1 MYSHFS
7 RLFFTPDCFSWPD
20 MSNIS
25 WLGPM
30 EEYFTLNIKLL
41 HSQKLQTVSWAKL
54 MLSVGR
60 FYTLIYL
67 SGEFLLSSMPFS
79 TSPLLIRSALC
90 FSLAVAWRERKTF
103 VFIHHF
109 PHSPD
114 LNHNLCTPWPC
125 IDFPSHLLSD
135 WPAEGMCA
143 DTWPAI
149 TPLTSQTV
157 NTDRLHTV
165 SPSGLRFDQSCGS

>member
-1 MYSHFS
+1 MLLGNQSKRCTHILVVFSLLLTRYEQHFMTWSNGGIFHLEHKTTTQPKAPDSFLSQVNVECREILYS
-7 RLFFTPDCFSWPD
+7 
-20 MSNIS
+20 
-25 WLGPM
+25 
-30 EEYFTLNIKLL
+30 Y
-41 HSQKLQTVSWAKL
+41 
-54 MLSVGR
+54 LSVWR
-60 FYTLIYL
+60 
-67 SGEFLLSSMPFS
+67 
-79 TSPLLIRSALC
+79 SPLLIRSALC
-90 FSLAVAWRERKTF
+90 FWLAVAWRERKTF